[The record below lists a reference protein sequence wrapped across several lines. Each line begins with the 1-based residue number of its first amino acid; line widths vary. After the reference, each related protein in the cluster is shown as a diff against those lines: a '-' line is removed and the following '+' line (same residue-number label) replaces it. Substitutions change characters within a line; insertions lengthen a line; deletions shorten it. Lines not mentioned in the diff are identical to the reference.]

1 MYNGPNAL
9 DKWICWIESFT
20 SSVPKNHRFFGTFQH
35 LQVGRKKAA
44 NDFTQKM
51 MWTQKLRGFFGRNNS
66 PSWNITMMFRSVPQF
81 HNIPWGA
88 DSGIPASK
96 PSHGEKHRMPRWA
109 SETFLV
115 FFLGGEGAKKERWG
129 QNILRFWSWKKDIAF
144 FFAGGVKGAQTV
156 SAGEGI
162 KIRTIYKLNFPYSP
176 LFFDPSFLETG
187 CCTGCFRVGH
197 LPFVWRFPL
206 SSLLMW
212 FSPEEITTL
221 GALTDIYFNHVIL
234 PLMVQ
239 KIFANQ
245 LRLVVDSTIIPLT
258 TVLYHIAF
266 FIFFLP
272 KYTITYSNI
281 FYSLTLFL
289 LIQYFSCNCNIFKII
304 LHCLLFC
311 NVISNYIDILD

>member
-1 MYNGPNAL
+1 MILPK
-9 DKWICWIESFT
+9 KWCEHRNHEDFLVETFDQFLSCTT
-20 SSVPKNHRFFGTFQH
+20 SHEVPTVGFLLQSQAMVKNTECPGERAKHFLFFFGG
-35 LQVGRKKAA
+35 GRGQRRKVEGKTSW
-44 NDFTQKM
+44 DFE
-51 MWTQKLRGFFGRNNS
+51 
-66 PSWNITMMFRSVPQF
+66 V
-81 HNIPWGA
+81 
-88 DSGIPASK
+88 
-96 PSHGEKHRMPRWA
+96 
-109 SETFLV
+109 
-115 FFLGGEGAKKERWG
+115 ERKT
-129 QNILRFWSWKKDIAF
+129 LLF

-266 FIFFLP
+266 FIFFCQ
-272 KYTITYSNI
+272 NI
-281 FYSLTLFL
+281 L
-289 LIQYFSCNCNIFKII
+289 
-304 LHCLLFC
+304 
-311 NVISNYIDILD
+311 